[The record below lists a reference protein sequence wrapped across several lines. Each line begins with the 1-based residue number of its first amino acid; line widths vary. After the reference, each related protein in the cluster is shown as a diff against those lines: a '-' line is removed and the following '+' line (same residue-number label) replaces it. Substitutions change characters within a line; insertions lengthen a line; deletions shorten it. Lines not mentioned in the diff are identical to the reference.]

1 MNKEDIT
8 LTVTMIILFLAL
20 IVGLISLGINRS
32 HQIENGE
39 IELIY
44 QYGGDL

>member
-1 MNKEDIT
+1 MKKKDIA

-20 IVGLISLGINRS
+20 IVGLIFFGIYRS
-32 HQIENGE
+32 HQIENGK